1 MMKTETEKYVYS
13 LAKKHNVKYEET
25 NSDRL
30 AKKFTELSDNEV
42 SEDDT
47 RNLLIALKRKGI
59 IDNKE
64 LIKLTAK
71 HLKELKEK

>member
-1 MMKTETEKYVYS
+1 MRTETAEYVYL

-25 NSDRL
+25 KSDRL
-30 AKKFTELSDNEV
+30 AKKFTELSDNDV

-47 RNLLIALKRKGI
+47 RNLLITLKRKEI
-59 IDNKE
+59 IDGKE

-71 HLKELKEK
+71 HLKELSEK

>member
-1 MMKTETEKYVYS
+1 MRTETAEYVYL

-25 NSDRL
+25 NSDIL

-47 RNLLIALKRKGI
+47 RNLLIALKREKV
-59 IDNKE
+59 IDSKE

-71 HLKELKEK
+71 HLKELSEK